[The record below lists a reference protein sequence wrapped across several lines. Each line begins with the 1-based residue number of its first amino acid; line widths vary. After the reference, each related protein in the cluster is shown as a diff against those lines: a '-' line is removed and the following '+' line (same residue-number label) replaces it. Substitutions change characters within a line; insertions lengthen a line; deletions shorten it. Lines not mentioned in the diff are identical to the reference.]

1 MSKLS
6 RREML
11 QASAAGV
18 AASAAAALPGSV
30 TLASAPSQD
39 QISMRYQVF
48 NIDAVQDML
57 NSYMEANPHVSIE
70 AISVTGVD
78 HQEVATKILATLA
91 AGNPV
96 DVGFA
101 CTEVT
106 HLYAGEGLAQPL
118 TSRLMDDAEEFME
131 YYADT
136 SAALSEA
143 MLYEGDVY
151 QLMDTFNAANMF
163 YNKNLLAEAGLEE
176 PGKDWTKDDFYGMAQ
191 AMTGIDGSF
200 GYGWVNRFW
209 GSWMPWI
216 FVNDTNVLVEE
227 RAPGGEWFWDTF
239 YEGDERAAGRGGGWR
254 WPAPQANNP
263 RVVEALEF
271 MVAMIQEGLTP
282 AVEMGSGNTLQGFF
296 TSNKL
301 GMTPAGGFWAGGLYN
316 AGMEPGTFEAQ
327 FWPSW
332 RTQRHQLGICGPWI
346 LDGGPNADQC
356 WDFLKHYKERDV
368 QAGLGYFNPV
378 PATTPSR
385 RSLNTEERWGP
396 TGVKNWRIFY
406 ETIDERPDTGP
417 IAQPVFVVELTN
429 IFTRY
434 TSLATSGEQTPKEA
448 LDNMQAEMEDLYARN
463 A

>member
-1 MSKLS
+1 MGNIS

-11 QASAAGV
+11 QASAAGL
-18 AASAAAALPGSV
+18 AGAAAAALPGSV
-30 TLASAPSQD
+30 SLASAPSQD
-39 QISMRYQVF
+39 EISLRYQTF

-57 NSYMEANPHVSIE
+57 NSYTEMNPHVSIE

-78 HQEVATKILATLA
+78 HAEVATKILATLA

-101 CTEVT
+101 CTETT
-106 HLYAGEGLAQPL
+106 HLYAGQGIAQPL
-118 TSRLMDDAEEFME
+118 TARLMDDAEEFLE

-136 SAALSEA
+136 SPALSEA
-143 MLYEGDVY
+143 MLYEGDVF

-163 YNKNLLAEAGLEE
+163 YNKNLLEAAGLEE
-176 PGKDWTKDDFYGMAQ
+176 PGKEWTKDDFYGMAQ

-200 GYGWVNRFW
+200 GYGWTNRFW

-239 YEGDERAAGRGGGWR
+239 YADDERAEGRSGGWR

-263 RVVEALEF
+263 RMVEALEF
-271 MVAMIQEGLTP
+271 VVSMIQEGLAP
-282 AVEMGSGNTLQGFF
+282 AVELGGGRTLQGFF

-346 LDGGPNADQC
+346 LDGGGNEDQC
-356 WDFLKHYKERDV
+356 WDFLKHYKKAEV
-368 QAGLGYFNPV
+368 QDGLGYFNPV
-378 PATTPSR
+378 PGTTPSR

-434 TSLATSGEQTPKEA
+434 TSLATNGEQTPQEA

>member
-1 MSKLS
+1 MGNLS

-18 AASAAAALPGSV
+18 AGVAATALPGSV
-30 TLASAPSQD
+30 TLASSPSQD
-39 QISMRYQVF
+39 AVSLRMQTFSAPDIQTM
-48 NIDAVQDML
+48 IDTYVEM
-57 NSYMEANPHVSIE
+57 NPHVAIE
-70 AISVTGVD
+70 PLSVTGVD

-91 AGNPV
+91 AGNPI
-96 DVGFA
+96 DIGFA

-106 HLYAGEGLAQPL
+106 HLYAGEGLAQPM
-118 TSRLMDDAEEFME
+118 TSRIMDEADDFKE

-136 SAALSEA
+136 SPVLSET

-151 QLMDTFNAANMF
+151 QLMDNFNAANMF
-163 YNKNLLAEAGLEE
+163 LNKNLLEQAGLEFPDE
-176 PGKDWTKDDFYGMAQ
+176 EWTKDDFVEMAR

-200 GYGWVNRFW
+200 GYGWTNRFW

-227 RAPGGEWFWDTF
+227 KAPGGEWFWDTF
-239 YEGDERAAGRGGGWR
+239 YADEPRAEGRGGGYR

-263 RVVEALEF
+263 AMVETLEF
-271 MVAMIQEGLTP
+271 VVSLTQEGLTP
-282 AVEMGSGNTLQGFF
+282 QVEIGGGRTLEGFF

-301 GMTPAGGFWAGGLYN
+301 GMTPAGGFWSGAL
-316 AGMEPGTFEAQ
+316 ARSGMELGTFDAQ

-332 RTQRHQLGICGPWI
+332 KSQRHQLGVCGPWI
-346 LDGGPNADQC
+346 LDGSGKEDHA
-356 WDFLKHYKERDV
+356 WDFLRHYKKREV
-368 QAGLGYFNPV
+368 QETLGYFTPYIR
-378 PATTPSR
+378 TTPTR
-385 RSLNTEERWGP
+385 RSLCNAEAFAN
-396 TGVKNWRIFY
+396 TGVENWHVFY
-406 ETIDERPDTGP
+406 DTVDERPDTGP

-429 IFTRY
+429 IFVRY